1 MIEAGIGSGRAA
13 ARPMG
18 RPDIEALKK
27 VLLVWLTAAD

>member
-27 VLLVWLTAAD
+27 YCSFG